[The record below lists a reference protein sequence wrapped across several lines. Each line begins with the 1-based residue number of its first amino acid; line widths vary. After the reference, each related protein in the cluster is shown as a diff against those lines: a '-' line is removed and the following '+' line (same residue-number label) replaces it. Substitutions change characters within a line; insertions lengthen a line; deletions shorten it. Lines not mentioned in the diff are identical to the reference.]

1 MTTSIG
7 NSKVYHFLARTER
20 QMGSDWQKHAD
31 KKYGNCDG
39 VVSYNEFVKFIQS
52 EFSNTMG
59 GDVLSNA
66 DLNIFWNSVDTDRV
80 DFKNHGKTVKGA
92 NNLNAAEFANMDKE
106 LEDFIK
112 LEEVCAFAEKQMPSG
127 CFRDTS
133 DEKQWK
139 SIVKLHKIFMYSQI
153 LKAFIWKNIYANTND
168 RS

>member
-52 EFSNTMG
+52 EFSNTMD

-92 NNLNAAEFANMDKE
+92 NNLNAAEIEAMDTDLNDYID
-106 LEDFIK
+106 LE
-112 LEEVCAFAEKQMPSG
+112 
-127 CFRDTS
+127 T
-133 DEKQWK
+133 
-139 SIVKLHKIFMYSQI
+139 
-153 LKAFIWKNIYANTND
+153 IYAPLSKINPLA
-168 RS
+168 SSA